1 MRKFFATLVVLL
13 GVSAS
18 TVVAQNPEFSKG
30 NIILGPRIGLGYFGS
45 ALGFGVAGEYGV
57 LPMLGV
63 VGQVGYSSYA
73 WSSFWTSTNIMIAV
87 GANYHFDLLKVSKL
101 DTYAGLNLGYN
112 IQSWTYTGPGS
123 SGVYDG
129 TSTPFLSG
137 FTLGGRYYFSPK
149 LSGVLELG
157 YGLGY
162 LRLGVDFKL

>member
-1 MRKFFATLVVLL
+1 MRKFFAMLVLLL
-13 GVSAS
+13 GVSVS
-18 TVVAQNPEFSKG
+18 TVVAENPEFSKG
-30 NIILGPRIGLGYFGS
+30 NLILGPRIGLGYFGS
-45 ALGFGVAGEYGV
+45 ALGFGVSGEYGV

-63 VGQVGYSSYA
+63 VGQLGYSSYA

-87 GANYHFDLLKVSKL
+87 GANYHFDLLKISKL

-112 IQSWTYTGPGS
+112 IQTWTYTGPGS

-129 TSTPFLSG
+129 TYTPFLWG